1 MTIKLSKQCFMSPI
15 SKAKSEATSSTLTGT
30 VVGGFVAV
38 VVCGAAIIVCV
49 VQNAG
54 ADLRGDERRGR
65 YGPIVFRYFRCNTRF
80 SLLIGN
86 GDDG

>member
-38 VVCGAAIIVCV
+38 VVCGAAIVCG
-49 VQNAG
+49 AEWG

-80 SLLIGN
+80 FLVN
-86 GDDG
+86 RQWR

>member
-38 VVCGAAIIVCV
+38 VVCGAAIVSV
-49 VQNAG
+49 VQNG
-54 ADLRGDERRGR
+54 G
-65 YGPIVFRYFRCNTRF
+65 
-80 SLLIGN
+80 LI
-86 GDDG
+86 